1 MRDMYDFEN
10 ERKRLSQQ
18 DTTRYIYIQIVM
30 LQKLNLYPMF
40 AKIEM

>member
-1 MRDMYDFEN
+1 MILKMKGKDFHN
-10 ERKRLSQQ
+10 KIQQ
-18 DTTRYIYIQIVM
+18 DIYIYIYMQIVM